1 VGKGMKKKVRESKRE
16 NRQESKIVSKK
27 KKLQIKIKQNKIY

>member
-1 VGKGMKKKVRESKRE
+1 MKKKVRESKRE